1 VLFVLV
7 VYMEVIWEPNTVSD
21 HINMFFMILSGPS
34 ILRHSI
40 EAIQETHFFD
50 FIIILDKNLVY
61 YSCFLE

>member
-1 VLFVLV
+1 
-7 VYMEVIWEPNTVSD
+7 VSD